1 MALPD
6 DYKNMTLEELEN
18 YIEGFLSAKYGEE
31 VRDNFARIA
40 YLLGQHVESTGADAT
55 SAESAKNTVV
65 EKAQEAAE
73 SAENAQTSAANAE
86 NYYRS
91 ILGAGVLAQSMPAE
105 EYAALDPVSPKTLYV
120 VEESGPDNDLIA
132 YYPLTQNLQDALNPN
147 QTATAHG
154 CKGLGEWNGKCFDT
168 SPASGTVGMHQN
180 YIALPNDLFTGFD
193 FANGVTVVLDVKPN
207 AACSAGNGDWVRLM
221 QFFKHANAPSGSEG
235 EGDFYLS
242 QGLIATAAYNG
253 MTSQYLD
260 ASKAALVTSDRWHT
274 VVMTLGGGFLSVYL
288 DGSLVGQQLDTSNL
302 LSQLNNFSQ
311 NYIGNSIR
319 QDNDFAGLVKNFR
332 VYNRA
337 LQQSELSKIG
347 IGGKA
352 RLYWGGTLLVQSI
365 TTDQSELQN
374 NQETE

>member
-1 MALPD
+1 
-6 DYKNMTLEELEN
+6 
-18 YIEGFLSAKYGEE
+18 
-31 VRDNFARIA
+31 
-40 YLLGQHVESTGADAT
+40 
-55 SAESAKNTVV
+55 
-65 EKAQEAAE
+65 
-73 SAENAQTSAANAE
+73 
-86 NYYRS
+86 
-91 ILGAGVLAQSMPAE
+91 
-105 EYAALDPVSPKTLYV
+105 
-120 VEESGPDNDLIA
+120 
-132 YYPLTQNLQDALNPN
+132 
-147 QTATAHG
+147 
-154 CKGLGEWNGKCFDT
+154 
-168 SPASGTVGMHQN
+168 MHQN

-193 FANGVTVVLDVKPN
+193 FANGVTVMLDVKPN

-347 IGGKA
+347 IGGKV
-352 RLYWGGTLLVQSI
+352 RLYSGRHPFGTIYHYRSI
-365 TTDQSELQN
+365 RSAKQPGNRIIPGCALPENRRKASPEKSEICIDILPVCSYHTPCN
-374 NQETE
+374 HILHRD